1 MYDLIIEN
9 GKIVDG
15 TGQPAFTGSIAI
27 ADGRIAELANTD
39 AGETI
44 TGAAAETIDAAG
56 AIVTPGWVDTHSHMD
71 GQATWDPYCS
81 PANFHGITTLV
92 MGNCGIGF
100 APCKPNEVAH
110 QQLIEVVEDVEDIP
124 GAALAEGVSWNWESF
139 PEYLDALDN
148 MPRAVNV
155 AAQVPHCAVRTYVMG
170 DRGANN
176 ERATPEDVAKMSEIV
191 AEGIEAGGVG
201 FTTSRTEL
209 HKTRNG
215 LSMPGTYSEQ
225 DELFG
230 IGSKI
235 GELGKGF
242 YGMVSDFEDDAWR
255 DEMEWMKRLSIKNNC
270 RFNFVLFYQT
280 EDQWRRVQDQLAFV
294 EQANQEGAQLVAHVG
309 ARPVNVLMSF
319 HGTVH
324 PFFMHQNF
332 GPLAALSPEERIER
346 LRDPELR
353 AAILAEPTPT
363 LGIEVADRMM
373 TDFDLMFEL
382 GEQPNYEQ
390 AADQSIAAKAAAAG
404 VSPQEYAY
412 DALMARDG
420 EAMLYFPFM
429 GYDQR
434 NLDRQFEMMRDK
446 NAVISLADTGAHCGV
461 LCDAS
466 MPTFLLTH
474 YVRDRDGQRLSLEE
488 AVKMHT
494 HDTARAVSM
503 KDRGTLE
510 PGMRADI
517 NVIDFDAL
525 KLGAPEVIY
534 DLPAGGKR
542 IVQKAQG
549 YRYTLVT
556 GEVIMK
562 DGVETGAMP
571 GSLVRGSQ
579 PAPEAAAPAAA
590 MSA

>member
-1 MYDLIIEN
+1 MYDVLITN
-9 GKIVDG
+9 GTIVDG
-15 TGQPAFTGSIAI
+15 TGKPAFRGEVAI
-27 ADGRIAELANTD
+27 KGGRIAKIVNTERAERLD
-39 AGETI
+39 Q
-44 TGAAAETIDAAG
+44 GAAEIIDANG
-56 AIVTPGWVDTHSHMD
+56 ALVTPGWVDTHSHMD

-81 PANFHGITTLV
+81 PANYHGITTLV

-100 APCKPNEVAH
+100 APCVRSEEAH

-124 GAALAEGVSWNWESF
+124 GTALAEGLTWNWESF
-139 PEYLDALDN
+139 PEYLDALDR
-148 MPRAVNV
+148 MPRAVNI
-155 AAQVPHCAVRTYVMG
+155 AAQVPHCAIRTYVMG
-170 DRGANN
+170 ERGANN
-176 ERATPEDVAKMSEIV
+176 ERATPEDVTRMADLV
-191 AEGIEAGGVG
+191 AEGIEAGAVG

-230 IGSKI
+230 IGRKL

-242 YGMVSDFEDDAWR
+242 YGMVSDWEDDAWR
-255 DEMEWMKRLSIKNNC
+255 EEMEWMKRLSIENNC

-280 EDQWRRVQDQLAFV
+280 EEQWRRVQEQLDFV
-294 EQANQEGAQLVAHVG
+294 ARANREGAQLVAHVG
-309 ARPVNVLMSF
+309 ARPVNVLMSY

-324 PFFMHQNF
+324 PFFLHQNF
-332 GPLAALSPEERIER
+332 APLVGLSPEERIER
-346 LRDPELR
+346 LKDPAVR
-353 AAILAEPTPT
+353 AAILAEPTPS

-382 GEQPNYEQ
+382 GEHPNYEQ
-390 AADQSIAAKAAAAG
+390 PADQSIAAKAAAKG
-404 VSPQEYAY
+404 VTPQEYAY
-412 DALMARDG
+412 DALLERDG
-420 EAMLYFPFM
+420 QAMLYFPFM
-429 GYDQR
+429 GYDQS
-434 NLDRQFEMMRDK
+434 NLDRQLEMMRND

-474 YVRDRDGQRLSLEE
+474 YVRDRAGETLGLEE

-494 HDTARAVSM
+494 HDTARVVSM
-503 KDRGTLE
+503 EDRGTLE

-517 NVIDFDAL
+517 NVIDFNAL
-525 KLGAPEVIY
+525 TLHAPEVIY

-542 IVQKAQG
+542 IVQKATG
-549 YRYTLVT
+549 YRYTLVA

-562 DGVETGAMP
+562 DGVATNAMP
-571 GSLVRGSQ
+571 GSLVRGAQ
-579 PAPEAAAPAAA
+579 PAPGIAA
-590 MSA
+590 